1 MAAAGVVSPRR
12 ERPSSREIHA
22 DRAALAGLLER
33 SASALGSVIE
43 DFSFTRAVVR
53 LPTMSS
59 LVLLR

>member
-1 MAAAGVVSPRR
+1 MATADAVSPRR

-43 DFSFTRAVVR
+43 DFSFTRALAR
-53 LPTMSS
+53 LPIESS
-59 LVLLR
+59 PVLLR

>member
-1 MAAAGVVSPRR
+1 MSPRR

-22 DRAALAGLLER
+22 DQAALAGLLER

>member
-1 MAAAGVVSPRR
+1 MATAGAVSPRR

-43 DFSFTRAVVR
+43 DFSFTRALAR
-53 LPTMSS
+53 LPIESS